1 VVAIFKRGGEEIG
14 GGFASFVVMAQFL
27 QEHGGENGIAL
38 FASFGLFHLD
48 EHVFGVDVVGFDSSH
63 FHRSKSGRIGG
74 HKNESVFEVLRG
86 VDDFPDVLLTE
97 HRREFA
103 ILSADPI
110 VKGDG
115 VFNHVSV
122 EKPQSCRHSAT
133 TAGRVAFAIF

>member
-1 VVAIFKRGGEEIG
+1 VVAVFKRGGEEVG
-14 GGFASFVVMAQFL
+14 GGFAGFVVMAQLL
-27 QEHGGENGIAL
+27 QKPGGENAIAL
-38 FASFGLFHLD
+38 FASLGLFHFD
-48 EHVFGVDVVGFDSSH
+48 QHVFAVDVIGFDRSH
-63 FHRSKSGRIGG
+63 FHRSKSSGIGG
-74 HKNESVFEVLRG
+74 HENESMFEVLCG

-97 HRREFA
+97 HRRKFA

-122 EKPQSCRHSAT
+122 EKPQSCCHSAT